1 MHVLEVPV
9 KYYKDLK
16 ENIYSVVLALGLI
29 ISVSYNLQQ
38 SNTNEVLEREVAS
51 LKSELVTT
59 DSTLAKHRKS
69 RPAVVSC
76 ANNQADYINALI
88 NMEKEY
94 KMPNGIL
101 QNIAYHESRYN
112 PNAVSHAGAIGI
124 MQIHPRWHKGV
135 NAYDPY
141 ESIKYGAKYLQS
153 LYDRFENW
161 EMALAAWN
169 WGQGNLAKHS
179 FRKAPLETRNFIKNV
194 MTGVVT

>member
-1 MHVLEVPV
+1 MPV
-9 KYYKDLK
+9 KEVLVKSYKDK
-16 ENIYSVVLALGLI
+16 VLIGTLLLGLI
-29 ISVSYNLQQ
+29 ISVCANVKQSYDK
-38 SNTNEVLEREVAS
+38 EVLEMEIAV
-51 LKSELVTT
+51 LKSEL
-59 DSTLAKHRKS
+59 STSKVALVKHKEA

-112 PNAVSHAGAIGI
+112 PNAVSHAGAVGI

-153 LYDRFENW
+153 LHDRFGNW

-169 WGQGNLAKHS
+169 WGQGNLSKYS
-179 FRKAPLETRNFIKNV
+179 IKKAPRETRNFIKNV
-194 MTGVVT
+194 MTGVVV

>member
-1 MHVLEVPV
+1 MLVQEVHV
-9 KYYKDLK
+9 KSYKMKMWD
-16 ENIYSVVLALGLI
+16 VVMLLGLVV
-29 ISVSYNLQQ
+29 SASYNLQQ
-38 SNTNEVLEREVAS
+38 SNDIIVLEKEVTS
-51 LKSELVTT
+51 LKKELTT
-59 DSTLAKHRKS
+59 SKGTLAKHKEA

-135 NAYDPY
+135 NPYKPY

-153 LYDRFENW
+153 LYDRFQNW

-169 WGQGNLAKHS
+169 WGQGNLAKYS
-179 FRKAPLETRNFIKNV
+179 YNKAPLETRNFIKNV
-194 MTGVVT
+194 MEGVVV